1 MAIRTRARAKV
12 EEDIAA
18 LTKEV
23 SELRRT
29 RGAGHPDADTLIDF
43 MVAAVGYDHA
53 QEVFNAARARGWGA
67 IAEAV
72 GALVVAPAAQQLQAA
87 AVAAFEASVQD
98 DLSCFVRTSQLLREV
113 LLALLT
119 ARAEKWRNRSEARDI
134 YPSSWQSRLDPAE
147 HVRAAVPKLNRWEL
161 LIWAGKALACA
172 VEDVWRWQLW
182 QTGWREYQEDVQR
195 AGRSGMAEKDWQ
207 RELAEH
213 ALPETEAVIVG
224 SWPVP
229 PDDQWPDRNI
239 RELTLPRLRKWQ
251 AQQAG
256 AGAVA
261 EQTPSDQ
268 EQQR

>member
-1 MAIRTRARAKV
+1 MRTGARAKI

-18 LTKEV
+18 LAKEV
-23 SELRRT
+23 SELRRK
-29 RGAGHPDADTLIDF
+29 RGTGHPDADTLIDF
-43 MVAAVGYDHA
+43 MVAAVGYEHA
-53 QEVFNAARARGWGA
+53 QEVYDAAVARGWGA

-72 GALVVAPAAQQLQAA
+72 GALVVAPAGRELQTA
-87 AVAAFEASVQD
+87 AVSAFEASVQD
-98 DLSCFVRTSQLLREV
+98 DLSCFVRASQLLREV

-134 YPSSWQSRLDPAE
+134 YPSSWQSKLDPVE
-147 HVRAAVPKLNRWEL
+147 HVRAAVPKLNRWEVL
-161 LIWAGKALACA
+161 VWAGRALACA
-172 VEDVWRWQLW
+172 VGDVWRWQLW
-182 QTGWREYQEDVQR
+182 QTGWREYQEEVHR
-195 AGRSGMAEKDWQ
+195 TGRSGMTEKDWQ

-213 ALPETEAVIVG
+213 ALPETEAVIVD

-229 PDDQWPDRNI
+229 PDDQWPDRNT

-256 AGAVA
+256 VDGVK
-261 EQTPSDQ
+261 DQ